1 LTSLIYS
8 TGSSREYIL
17 PTATESKQ
25 TEEDHVCLDGGR
37 KLLFCDV
44 AWSHQMKFFSDVGQF
59 LDRVR
64 PFLLRREAEHCL
76 MLGLLAGL
84 RGGEQWGAAAP
95 LMAVVE
101 ERDEVA
107 AVVLMTPPRNLILS
121 WTADDSTIDAIAREL
136 HAKGVEI
143 PGVNGSAEVARKFA
157 EKWSQLSGR
166 LFRIHMAQR
175 IYQLS
180 RVIEGARA
188 AGHLREPNQADEA
201 LLRKWRAAFSIDAEG
216 MDRDAAERDA
226 ALPLPMSRH
235 LMLWELDGAAVS
247 MAGFAGPT
255 PNGMRVAWVYT
266 PPENRGKG
274 FAGACVAALSQKL
287 LDEGRRFCFLY
298 TDLANPVSN
307 HVYQTIGYEPV
318 TDATVYSFL

>member
-1 LTSLIYS
+1 
-8 TGSSREYIL
+8 
-17 PTATESKQ
+17 
-25 TEEDHVCLDGGR
+25 
-37 KLLFCDV
+37 
-44 AWSHQMKFFSDVGQF
+44 MKFFSDVGQF
-59 LDRVR
+59 LERVR

-76 MLGLLAGL
+76 LLGLLAGL
-84 RGGEQWGAAAP
+84 RDGHQWGAAAP

-101 ERDEVA
+101 ERGEVA
-107 AVVLMTPPRNLILS
+107 AAVLMTPPHNLILS
-121 WTADDSTIDAIAREL
+121 WTADDSTIEAVAREL
-136 HAKGVEI
+136 HAKGVAI

-157 EKWSQLSGR
+157 EKWSELSGR
-166 LFRIHMAQR
+166 GFRVQMAQR
-175 IYQLS
+175 IHQLS
-180 RVIEGARA
+180 RVIEGTRA
-188 AGHLREPNQADEA
+188 AGRLREPDQADEA
-201 LLRKWRAAFSIDAEG
+201 LLRRWRAAFSIDAEG
-216 MDRDAAERDA
+216 LDRDAAERDA
-226 ALPLPMSRH
+226 ASPLPTSRH
-235 LMLWELDGAAVS
+235 LMLWELDGAVVS